1 MTAWNTK
8 KVESTNLRSH
18 GICVVGR
25 LPKVTDAHGKRFPC
39 TERLTSARGSLPKE
53 FHSDKIDSGGW
64 QKGEPAGVLIQVR
77 DALRPSIHY
86 HPPSHAAGGT

>member
-25 LPKVTDAHGKRFPC
+25 LPKDTDDLGKRFPC
-39 TERLTSARGSLPKE
+39 TERITLAGSRLARTKSAMRAPSKE
-53 FHSDKIDSGGW
+53 QKKI
-64 QKGEPAGVLIQVR
+64 
-77 DALRPSIHY
+77 
-86 HPPSHAAGGT
+86 

>member
-1 MTAWNTK
+1 MTAWNLK

-39 TERLTSARGSLPKE
+39 TERNTSARSSQGNFL
-53 FHSDKIDSGGW
+53 SD
-64 QKGEPAGVLIQVR
+64 A
-77 DALRPSIHY
+77 
-86 HPPSHAAGGT
+86 

>member
-25 LPKVTDAHGKRFPC
+25 LPKDSVNLGNRFPGTQQQRQERTLSFAC
-39 TERLTSARGSLPKE
+39 TFTWNNE
-53 FHSDKIDSGGW
+53 
-64 QKGEPAGVLIQVR
+64 
-77 DALRPSIHY
+77 
-86 HPPSHAAGGT
+86 